1 MKQMKKGLGA
11 LSVLA
16 ILLALTACGEK
27 ALDDSPAPA
36 AVTNLSY
43 EKTNGGAIIS
53 YTLPN
58 DENLLFVRANY
69 VNSQNAEVSKV
80 SSGYDNKIE
89 IDGFVDL
96 TPHKIKLYSVGRNG
110 KESSAASIEIVPDT
124 SYIELIRRNLSFE
137 EILGGV
143 RATWYT
149 PSDKT
154 VFIYVDY
161 AEVGSGKT
169 VQRILSSSRMD
180 TVRMNIKGLDSI
192 PYNFTVMVE
201 DFSNNRTESLDKGVF
216 TPRPELKIPK
226 AGWKLFSGNGGNSAN
241 GDYAEG
247 KSVNFFDDV
256 IDTRD
261 SGTDNSYFI
270 VRRDNNGGSL
280 MFFNDITVANG
291 KPLMMIVDMGREY
304 MLSRI
309 VCWQR
314 AYDYENRIDDSSGI
328 SSAYAYY
335 KDDNLKSFLFYAT
348 NNSNDLTPE
357 NVWEHPL
364 ALCDFGGPFD
374 DGYVPA
380 TKIQEAIDG
389 HEFEFYDMMG
399 PYRYF
404 VMGLLSTYGSE
415 IQACFSE
422 ISLYGVEYNR

>member
-1 MKQMKKGLGA
+1 MKQVKKGLGA
-11 LSVLA
+11 LSMLA
-16 ILLALTACGEK
+16 VMLFLTACGEK
-27 ALDDSPAPA
+27 ALDDSPTPA

-53 YTLPN
+53 YTLPV

-69 VNSQNAEVSKV
+69 VNSQNKEVSKV

-89 IDGFVDL
+89 IDGFADL
-96 TPHKIKLYSVGRNG
+96 SPRTIKLYSVGRNG
-110 KESSAASIEIVPDT
+110 KESAAASIEVVPDT
-124 SYIELIRRNLSFE
+124 SYIELIRRNLQFE
-137 EILGGV
+137 SILGGV

-154 VFIYVDY
+154 VFVYVDY
-161 AEVGSGKT
+161 TEVGSGRAS
-169 VQRILSSSRMD
+169 QRILSSSRMD

-192 PYNFTVMVE
+192 PYNFTVTVE
-201 DFSNNRTESLDKGVF
+201 DFSNNKTESLEKGTF

-247 KSVNFFDDV
+247 KSVNFFDDI

-280 MFFNDITVANG
+280 MFFNDITVSNG
-291 KPLMMIVDMGREY
+291 KPLMMIVDMGAEY
-304 MLSRI
+304 MISRI
-309 VCWQR
+309 MCWQR
-314 AYDYENRIDDSSGI
+314 AYDYANRIDDTSGI
-328 SSAYAYY
+328 SSTYAYY

-348 NNSNDLTPE
+348 DNANEITNENIWNNYLM
-357 NVWEHPL
+357 V
-364 ALCDFGGPFD
+364 CDFGGPFE

-380 TKIQEAIDG
+380 SKIQEAVNG
-389 HEFEFYDMMG
+389 HEFEFPDMMG

-404 VMGLLSTYGSE
+404 VMGLTATYGSE

-422 ISLYGVEYNR
+422 ISLYGVEYK